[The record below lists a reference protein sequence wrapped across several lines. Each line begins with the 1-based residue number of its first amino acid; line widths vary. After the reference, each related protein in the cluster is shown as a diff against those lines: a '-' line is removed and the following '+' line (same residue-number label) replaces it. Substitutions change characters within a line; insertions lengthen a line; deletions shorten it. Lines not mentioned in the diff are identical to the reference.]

1 MLAKC
6 LTTIP
11 QGSRPQAIG
20 GRNAK
25 GPLLDRD
32 IVSSAWRHAAAI
44 ELAGVGVASTLKIMS
59 ADWFLGVPF
68 NILAYY
74 LLLRVVA
81 TYLGFNMGGL
91 RLDFNDVHLYE
102 DHGLQAAEVYPRC
115 THRPPRLNF
124 RPLPMMKPG
133 EGLAMWRRLGPLAAL
148 SALRMDW
155 FELEQALPYISLP
168 NMKANVAV

>member
-1 MLAKC
+1 MSTKC

-25 GPLLDRD
+25 GPEMDRD

-59 ADWFLGVPF
+59 ADWILGVPF

-74 LLLRVVA
+74 LLLRVVS
-81 TYLGFNMGGL
+81 TYLNMEMGGIKYT
-91 RLDFNDVHLYE
+91 FNDVHLYE
-102 DHGLQAAEVYPRC
+102 DHIDQANEIYPRC
-115 THRPPRLNF
+115 THRPPRLHF
-124 RPLPMMKPG
+124 QPFPMLPRE
-133 EGLAMWRRLGPLAAL
+133 EGLAMWRAMDTRAAIN
-148 SALRMDW
+148 ALQMDW
-155 FELEQALPYISLP
+155 FTLDSALNYISLP
-168 NMKANVAV
+168 KMKANVAV